1 MIAFDSYEDSHI
13 VDMTVEAL
21 IDQLHSL
28 ASEGRLSEAKEV
40 ALKIKELQ
48 NPGRSA
54 MMIR

>member
-28 ASEGRLSEAKEV
+28 ASEGRIIEAKEV
-40 ALKIKELQ
+40 AQKIKDLQ
-48 NPGRSA
+48 NPSRSA
-54 MMIR
+54 MIVK